1 MVNRCFLV
9 DPEHLFGSAK
19 FRGYHTNWVGCE
31 SFKFGGGGCPFREVA
46 NCFQIVTI
54 HSNRSDHLLLFLYER
69 VSINYLY

>member
-1 MVNRCFLV
+1 MLSLEVIIQIGWVVSLSSLV
-9 DPEHLFGSAK
+9 AVVVLS
-19 FRGYHTNWVGCE
+19 
-31 SFKFGGGGCPFREVA
+31 EVA